1 MIKDTF
7 FYMPRFV
14 NLCRKNMV
22 ESWKTNVL
30 RFVMMYG
37 VIVII
42 LIWNAHLTYVNNTQL
57 ANDNSVWQFAMIFFV
72 WTLIGFG
79 CLSASFTMERMK
91 TKISRLSELM
101 TPATSFEK
109 YFSHWVISTV
119 VFLVVFLIAFRLADY
134 TRVLVYSLVYPE
146 MNAISPFP
154 FAHLVST
161 GNGYYTLFHSVKELN
176 AFIAFYFFFQSS
188 FVLGTS
194 IWPKNAFIKTFAAGV
209 VIVVKYILLV
219 VILTNLMKNG
229 NTYYWLDSVLSQD
242 RMLSIVCIGCWC
254 LALFNWVLAYFRF
267 KESEIIN
274 RM

>member
-42 LIWNAHLTYVNNTQL
+42 LIWNAYFNYRYKIEL
-57 ANDNSVWQFAMIFFV
+57 ANDDNIWHFSMIFFV
-72 WTLIGFG
+72 WTLMGFG
-79 CLSASFTMERMK
+79 LISASFTMERMK

-109 YFSHWVISTV
+109 YFSRWVISTI
-119 VFLVVFLIAFRLADY
+119 VFLIVFLIAFRLADY
-134 TRVLVYSLVYPE
+134 TRVLVYSLIYPE
-146 MNAISPFP
+146 LKAIAPLPLSHFVGSGKDY
-154 FAHLVST
+154 F
-161 GNGYYTLFHSVKELN
+161 TLFKSVKELN
-176 AFIAFYFFFQSS
+176 AFIAVFFFFQSC
-188 FVLGTS
+188 FVLGSS

-209 VIVVKYILLV
+209 VIVLVYILIALG
-219 VILTNLMKNG
+219 ITDLMKNV
-229 NTYYWLDSVLSQD
+229 NTYYWFGATLTQEIVL
-242 RMLSIVCIGCWC
+242 IIACIGCWC
-254 LALFNWVLAYFRF
+254 FALFNWVLAYFRF